1 MKANELRIGNIIQCG
16 GIEIEIG
23 KINENFISFNVSKNN
38 ELKIWN
44 PYIPMNDERLKSIP
58 ITEEWLLKFGFVN
71 SGYGF
76 FIHLKSLFE
85 IEFNRNEDTFTLDFI
100 TRNLIKYEYVH
111 QLQNLFFALTGEE
124 LKIK

>member
-58 ITEEWLLKFGFVN
+58 ITEEWLWKFGFKILN
-71 SGYGF
+71 SNWYVLGNFKLNNSFDVEWGTNWMG
-76 FIHLKSLFE
+76 I
-85 IEFNRNEDTFTLDFI
+85 R
-100 TRNLIKYEYVH
+100 LIYVH
-111 QLQNLFFALTGEE
+111 QLQNLFLALTGEE